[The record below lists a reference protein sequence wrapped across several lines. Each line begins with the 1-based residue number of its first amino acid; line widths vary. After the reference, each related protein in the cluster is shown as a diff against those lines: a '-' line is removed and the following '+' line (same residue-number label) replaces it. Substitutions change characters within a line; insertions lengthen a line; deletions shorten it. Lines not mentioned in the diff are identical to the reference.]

1 MNKKIKLIILIILGI
16 AVLFVSAKIIK
27 PKEESGNE
35 NNQENLVGNR
45 ILNEYT
51 PLEEIT
57 EEQNRQTTITLYFRN
72 KTTGELVTETKRID
86 SKNLLNE
93 PYKYLVEL
101 LIAGSENED
110 IESCIPKETVVISAS
125 LKGNI
130 VELNLS
136 KEFIENHEG
145 TLEKEKMTI
154 DSIVK
159 TLTELNEVEY
169 VKILIDGE
177 ENAEFKDKQ
186 INFKD
191 KFGRE

>member
-1 MNKKIKLIILIILGI
+1 MNKKIKLIILIILGVL
-16 AVLFVSAKIIK
+16 VLFISSRFFIS
-27 PKEESGNE
+27 KEEIKNNEISSE
-35 NNQENLVGNR
+35 NNVLK
-45 ILNEYT
+45 EYT

-57 EEQNRQTTITLYFRN
+57 EEQNRQTTITLYFKN
-72 KTTGELVTETKRID
+72 SETGEMVEETRRID
-86 SKNLLNE
+86 SKNLLEE
-93 PYKYLVEL
+93 PYKFLVEC
-101 LIAGSENED
+101 LIEGPENEKL
-110 IESCIPKETVVISAS
+110 ESCIPKETAVISAC

-136 KEFIENHEG
+136 KEFVENHEG

-154 DSIVK
+154 NCIVK

-169 VKILIDGE
+169 VKILINGE